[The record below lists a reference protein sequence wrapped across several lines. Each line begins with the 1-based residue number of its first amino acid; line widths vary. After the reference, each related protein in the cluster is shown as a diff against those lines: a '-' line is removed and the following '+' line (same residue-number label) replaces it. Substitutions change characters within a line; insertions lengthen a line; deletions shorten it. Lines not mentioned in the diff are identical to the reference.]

1 MTARN
6 LAAAAL
12 LAAALAGCARS
23 EGDRAAAAEAA
34 VVSANE
40 AAREAQAAADAAASS
55 GLLAPPAPSAPPPP
69 GAPVSA
75 PEGTFLAYE
84 HQARVRLPG
93 AQIPAHIA
101 AVRDACQQARFG
113 DCAILDISQRGEP
126 FPGGQ
131 IILRTAPAGVE
142 ALLRLAGE
150 GGEIASRSTRAEDL
164 AQQVADNRLT
174 QARLENEHARLL
186 EYQRRPDLKV
196 ADLLTISQRLADIEG
211 SLQFARQEA
220 AQQRHRIDTQRLTID
235 FEAVRAERSRS
246 EIGKAL
252 ADTGGIFSA
261 SLAMVIR
268 VAAGLLPVAILAGVA
283 LGLLRWWWRRRRRA

>member
-1 MTARN
+1 MTARHW
-6 LAAAAL
+6 AAVAW
-12 LAAALAGCARS
+12 LAAALAGCARL

-34 VVSANE
+34 AMSANE
-40 AAREAQAAADAAASS
+40 AARELQAAADAGAASS
-55 GLLAPPAPSAPPPP
+55 LLAPAPSAPPLPS
-69 GAPVSA
+69 ATVSA

-93 AQIPAHIA
+93 ASIPVHIA
-101 AVRDACQQARFG
+101 ALRDACQQARFG
-113 DCAILDISQRGEP
+113 DCAILDISQRGDP

-131 IILRTAPAGVE
+131 VILRTAPAGVE

-186 EYQRRPDLKV
+186 EYQRRTDLKV

-211 SLQFARQEA
+211 SLQFARQQA

-235 FEAVRAERSRS
+235 FEAIRAERSRS

-268 VAAGLLPVAILAGVA
+268 VAAGLLPVAILAG
-283 LGLLRWWWRRRRRA
+283 LGLWLLRGWWRRRRKA

>member
-1 MTARN
+1 MTARHW
-6 LAAAAL
+6 AAVAG
-12 LAAALAGCARS
+12 LAAALAGCARL

-34 VVSANE
+34 AMSANE
-40 AAREAQAAADAAASS
+40 AARELQAAADAGAASS
-55 GLLAPPAPSAPPPP
+55 LLAPAPSAPPLPS
-69 GAPVSA
+69 ATVSA

-93 AQIPAHIA
+93 ASIPVHIA
-101 AVRDACQQARFG
+101 ALRDACQQARFG
-113 DCAILDISQRGEP
+113 DCAILDISQRGDP

-131 IILRTAPAGVE
+131 VILRTAPAGVE

-186 EYQRRPDLKV
+186 EYQRRTDLKV

-211 SLQFARQEA
+211 SLQFARQQA

-235 FEAVRAERSRS
+235 FEAIRAERSRS

-268 VAAGLLPVAILAGVA
+268 VAAGLLPVAILAG
-283 LGLLRWWWRRRRRA
+283 LGLWLLRGWWRRRRKA